1 MSDIMAVT
9 YEDAVAVT
17 VGPPNNKDPKGPFAA
32 LQATTAAGTVSV
44 LTARGTTTTIY
55 LPLGTIITIA
65 VKGVISLGGASGV
78 VGLCGTA
85 TYPGSNQ

>member
-17 VGPPNNKDPKGPFAA
+17 VGPVGNKDANGPFAA

-44 LTARGTTTTIY
+44 MTARGRTTTIY
-55 LPLGTIITIA
+55 LPLGIIVPLA
-65 VKGVISLGGASGV
+65 VKAVISLGTATGV
-78 VGLCGTA
+78 VGFLANPYTG
-85 TYPGSNQ
+85 NQQ